1 MFRICSDFSDNVQNV
16 QNLFGMFRF
25 FRHVQTLFR
34 IFSQC
39 SECSDTVQNVQTV
52 QTMFRLCSDNVQN
65 VQNLFRIF
73 SQCSECS
80 ESVQTFSEFLAQKL
94 VYSEFLDF
102 VVIPISTKQAINSHW
117 TPKIPRHMT
126 LEIQVLV
133 WDRDKNVGRINRL
146 WDPSPPLLI
155 AGSPPAINIKTNK
168 KKKNLPR
175 FACTHK
181 KTIHYHKNEW
191 RHKYG
196 QWQHKYGQYNTG

>member
-1 MFRICSDFSDNVQNV
+1 MYRLCSDFSDNVQN
-16 QNLFGMFRF
+16 
-25 FRHVQTLFR
+25 LFR
-34 IFSQC
+34 LFRQC
-39 SECSDTVQNVQTV
+39 SECSESVRNVQIF
-52 QTMFRLCSDNVQN
+52 QACSDS